1 MYYSPQ
7 SLKQPQLKSSE
18 LVILKSLALG
28 LGCDTIKNLLELS
41 EEEFKKKLNS
51 LYTKL
56 QVCNSY
62 TAVGVAFKKGI
73 LREKEIIIEEES
85 NSFLAKHLYRIQ
97 KLSSKFYEFRLV
109 HDNNLTDT
117 GSPNYVRINNFGH
130 RKTGWHT
137 HNPIKVKVN
146 SIGELSFE
154 NEQEK
159 FIKMQKSYV

>member
-73 LREKEIIIEEES
+73 LREKEFTSEKIKSIVLEFATENVSRFAPEVEK
-85 NSFLAKHLYRIQ
+85 NNKQLWALYDFLLDF
-97 KLSSKFYEFRLV
+97 L
-109 HDNNLTDT
+109 
-117 GSPNYVRINNFGH
+117 
-130 RKTGWHT
+130 
-137 HNPIKVKVN
+137 
-146 SIGELSFE
+146 
-154 NEQEK
+154 
-159 FIKMQKSYV
+159 SYVDDQNRKNSLQ

>member
-18 LVILKSLALG
+18 LIILKSLALG

-41 EEEFKKKLNS
+41 EEEFEKKLNS

-73 LREKEIIIEEES
+73 LREKEFTSEKIKSIVLEFATENVSRFAPEVEK
-85 NSFLAKHLYRIQ
+85 NNKQLWALYDFLLDF
-97 KLSSKFYEFRLV
+97 L
-109 HDNNLTDT
+109 
-117 GSPNYVRINNFGH
+117 
-130 RKTGWHT
+130 
-137 HNPIKVKVN
+137 
-146 SIGELSFE
+146 
-154 NEQEK
+154 
-159 FIKMQKSYV
+159 SYVDDQNRKNSLQ

>member
-41 EEEFKKKLNS
+41 EEEFEKKLNS

-73 LREKEIIIEEES
+73 LREKEFTSEKIKSIVLEFATENVSLFAPEVEK
-85 NSFLAKHLYRIQ
+85 NNKQLWALYDFLLDS
-97 KLSSKFYEFRLV
+97 L
-109 HDNNLTDT
+109 
-117 GSPNYVRINNFGH
+117 
-130 RKTGWHT
+130 
-137 HNPIKVKVN
+137 
-146 SIGELSFE
+146 
-154 NEQEK
+154 
-159 FIKMQKSYV
+159 SYVDDQNRKNSLQ

>member
-41 EEEFKKKLNS
+41 EEEFEKKLNS

-56 QVCNSY
+56 QVGNSY

-73 LREKEIIIEEES
+73 LREKEFTSEKIKSIVLEFATENVSLFAPEVEK
-85 NSFLAKHLYRIQ
+85 NNKQLWALYDFLLDS
-97 KLSSKFYEFRLV
+97 L
-109 HDNNLTDT
+109 
-117 GSPNYVRINNFGH
+117 
-130 RKTGWHT
+130 
-137 HNPIKVKVN
+137 
-146 SIGELSFE
+146 
-154 NEQEK
+154 
-159 FIKMQKSYV
+159 SYVDDQNRKNSLQ

>member
-41 EEEFKKKLNS
+41 EEEFEKKLNS

-73 LREKEIIIEEES
+73 LREKEFTSEKIKSIVLEFASENVSRFAPEVEK
-85 NSFLAKHLYRIQ
+85 NNKQLWALYDFLLDF
-97 KLSSKFYEFRLV
+97 L
-109 HDNNLTDT
+109 
-117 GSPNYVRINNFGH
+117 
-130 RKTGWHT
+130 
-137 HNPIKVKVN
+137 
-146 SIGELSFE
+146 
-154 NEQEK
+154 
-159 FIKMQKSYV
+159 SYVDDQNRKNSLQ

>member
-73 LREKEIIIEEES
+73 LREKEFTSEKIKSIVLEFATENVSLFAPEVEKT
-85 NSFLAKHLYRIQ
+85 NKQHWALYDFLLDF
-97 KLSSKFYEFRLV
+97 L
-109 HDNNLTDT
+109 
-117 GSPNYVRINNFGH
+117 
-130 RKTGWHT
+130 
-137 HNPIKVKVN
+137 
-146 SIGELSFE
+146 
-154 NEQEK
+154 
-159 FIKMQKSYV
+159 SYVDDQNRKNSLQ

>member
-41 EEEFKKKLNS
+41 EEEFEKKLNS

-56 QVCNSY
+56 QVGNSY

-73 LREKEIIIEEES
+73 LREKEFTSEKIKSIVLEFATENVSRFAPEVEK
-85 NSFLAKHLYRIQ
+85 NNKQLWALYDFLLDF
-97 KLSSKFYEFRLV
+97 L
-109 HDNNLTDT
+109 
-117 GSPNYVRINNFGH
+117 
-130 RKTGWHT
+130 
-137 HNPIKVKVN
+137 
-146 SIGELSFE
+146 
-154 NEQEK
+154 
-159 FIKMQKSYV
+159 SYVDDQNRKNSLQ

>member
-41 EEEFKKKLNS
+41 EEEFEKKLNS

-73 LREKEIIIEEES
+73 LREKEFTSEKIKSIVLEFATENVSRFAPEVEK
-85 NSFLAKHLYRIQ
+85 NNKQLWALYDFLLDF
-97 KLSSKFYEFRLV
+97 L
-109 HDNNLTDT
+109 
-117 GSPNYVRINNFGH
+117 
-130 RKTGWHT
+130 
-137 HNPIKVKVN
+137 
-146 SIGELSFE
+146 
-154 NEQEK
+154 
-159 FIKMQKSYV
+159 SYVDDQNRKNSLQ

>member
-73 LREKEIIIEEES
+73 LREKEFTSEKIKSIVLEFASENVSRFAPEVEK
-85 NSFLAKHLYRIQ
+85 NNKQLWALYDFLLDF
-97 KLSSKFYEFRLV
+97 L
-109 HDNNLTDT
+109 
-117 GSPNYVRINNFGH
+117 
-130 RKTGWHT
+130 
-137 HNPIKVKVN
+137 
-146 SIGELSFE
+146 
-154 NEQEK
+154 
-159 FIKMQKSYV
+159 SYVDDQNRKNSLQ

>member
-41 EEEFKKKLNS
+41 EEEFEKKLNS

-73 LREKEIIIEEES
+73 LREKEFTSEKIKSIVLEFASENVSRFAPEVEK
-85 NSFLAKHLYRIQ
+85 NNKQLWALYDFLLDF
-97 KLSSKFYEFRLV
+97 L
-109 HDNNLTDT
+109 
-117 GSPNYVRINNFGH
+117 
-130 RKTGWHT
+130 
-137 HNPIKVKVN
+137 
-146 SIGELSFE
+146 
-154 NEQEK
+154 
-159 FIKMQKSYV
+159 SYVVDQNRKNSLQ

>member
-41 EEEFKKKLNS
+41 EEELKKKLNS

-73 LREKEIIIEEES
+73 LREKEFTSEKIKSIVLEFATENVSRFAPEVEK
-85 NSFLAKHLYRIQ
+85 NNKQLWALYDFLLDS
-97 KLSSKFYEFRLV
+97 L
-109 HDNNLTDT
+109 
-117 GSPNYVRINNFGH
+117 
-130 RKTGWHT
+130 
-137 HNPIKVKVN
+137 
-146 SIGELSFE
+146 
-154 NEQEK
+154 
-159 FIKMQKSYV
+159 SYVDDQNRKNSLQ